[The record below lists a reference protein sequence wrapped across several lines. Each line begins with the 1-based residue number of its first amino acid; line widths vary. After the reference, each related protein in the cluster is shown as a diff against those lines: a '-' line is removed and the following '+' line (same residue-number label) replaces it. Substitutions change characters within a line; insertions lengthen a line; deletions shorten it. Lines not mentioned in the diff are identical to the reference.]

1 MYVYI
6 LLQANYKSIGDFFI
20 FLFFFCVGVD
30 KKCYFY
36 LGNYGNGVEL
46 TIFFFFLIFFMQ

>member
-6 LLQANYKSIGDFFI
+6 LLQANYKSIGDFF
-20 FLFFFCVGVD
+20 FFFCVGVD

-46 TIFFFFLIFFMQ
+46 TIFFFFS